1 MNTVFLTKT
10 NYDYTQFWLTV
21 HDMNSVVFKVKAC
34 SDVHVG
40 LAQYSGNY
48 KTNIHEVVIGGWENT
63 KSVIRNAPGDST
75 YMAEADTI
83 GRPTQ
88 KSCGPV
94 QTLCCANIRDASTTL
109 RQHWVITLA
118 VHLVYESFISKS
130 GYFVISKSRL
140 FCIGT
145 YLVFK

>member
-83 GRPTQ
+83 GTQ

-94 QTLCCANIRDASTTL
+94 QEPIPQRILKLRLSELSLISIRKVRIILTFL
-109 RQHWVITLA
+109 L
-118 VHLVYESFISKS
+118 K
-130 GYFVISKSRL
+130 
-140 FCIGT
+140 
-145 YLVFK
+145 